1 MTGEAEIIEAL
12 PNAFWMV
19 LLLTGNVEAAE
30 AALLDGIAALESHH
44 ISSDDL
50 LLATA
55 RSAIHRRIEIA
66 EQSEGLSLLP
76 AELRRLFLL
85 APNYRDCFV
94 LRTLIGL
101 SPELCSGILHLSIYE
116 VEDAHCRA
124 LQELPFIDKWNIARG
139 GSVHPGRHA
148 TPDRGENG
156 PGKGLIGTVRPVL
169 VRL

>member
-1 MTGEAEIIEAL
+1 MTGESEMVEAL
-12 PNAFWMV
+12 PSAFWMV

-30 AALLDGIAALESHH
+30 AALLDGIAALELYR
-44 ISSDDL
+44 ISGGSL

-55 RSAIHRRIEIA
+55 KSAIHRRIEIP

-85 APNYRDCFV
+85 APNYRDCLV

-101 SPELCSGILHLSIYE
+101 SPEICSRILHLSICE

-124 LQELPFIDKWNIARG
+124 LEELPFIDKWDITRRD
-139 GSVHPGRHA
+139 SVHPAQGTTA
-148 TPDRGENG
+148 DRC
-156 PGKGLIGTVRPVL
+156 TR
-169 VRL
+169 RLE